1 MSCPYQYYKDGD
13 EYYPRLYCRV
23 DNNYCLYAKR
33 CEKVYKFISLDRTEE
48 CYKYNLE
55 MKKNIPDGSYF
66 VQVYR
71 PNKKGNLIL
80 YVVIGESITKIQTEL
95 RELNQNYVYLKEGL
109 EDYEVSLIPFVE
121 KKRPYTKKPKSED
134 K

>member
-13 EYYPRLYCRV
+13 EYYPRLYCHV